1 VRCTPSYA
9 EYCQDV
15 DGSKPCA
22 AVPLLLLQ
30 CVGSSNI
37 VKLSP
42 PRLCS
47 EGKHE
52 AHTASSSGMNG
63 SMYAVNAV
71 QHTYILH
78 ICKQLLVA
86 QLLIYVPTW
95 LCFYAIVPGYSSSDD
110 QLCDGSSGTA
120 GHLCPWGCQ
129 HSRHRCCTAPG
140 IHCCDMSI
148 LPYSLQTLCVCLCV
162 LSLY

>member
-1 VRCTPSYA
+1 MQSTVRTLTDPSH
-9 EYCQDV
+9 V
-15 DGSKPCA
+15 LLFPCYSCNVWGQA
-22 AVPLLLLQ
+22 TLSNCHLHGCALRASMRLILLPAQ
-30 CVGSSNI
+30 AC
-37 VKLSP
+37 
-42 PRLCS
+42 
-47 EGKHE
+47 
-52 AHTASSSGMNG
+52 
-63 SMYAVNAV
+63 MYAVNAV